1 MSNRWGP
8 SPDTLAAAAKL
19 AEIPQRFGDWRQQG
33 ADELD
38 KSSRD
43 KLQPAGYFVRRYEN
57 RQTGDIVSV
66 TLLLGRPGPISVHT
80 PEVCFGSR
88 NYETRSQRKQVAIA
102 GSGGTTDEFWSLDY
116 KVNDLRGDMLR
127 VYYGWSARRPL
138 AGPQRCSLLVGRN
151 ALFV

>member
-1 MSNRWGP
+1 MQRFLFSLAVVLIAALTVLSGIVHGRMSNRWGP

-43 KLQPAGYFVRRYEN
+43 ELQPAGYFVRRYEN

-80 PEVCFGSR
+80 PEVCL
-88 NYETRSQRKQVAIA
+88 AA
-102 GSGGTTDEFWSLDY
+102 GTTKPAANANKW
-116 KVNDLRGDMLR
+116 
-127 VYYGWSARRPL
+127 PL
-138 AGPQRCSLLVGRN
+138 PVRAGQPTSSGPSTTK
-151 ALFV
+151 